1 MKNMQQKIQ
10 LTGNPANFS
19 GCKSEM
25 NRSDGLPERLEF
37 YRRIQRTFPSV
48 APFHRCG
55 RLRLGHSKRFERSF
69 IERLERS
76 AALEPLERLKPEP
89 RRFERSAAVERFERF
104 EPRLGSHL
112 REICS
117 KILFLSRWYWHSR
130 NSTAHARD
138 TSV

>member
-1 MKNMQQKIQ
+1 MRKRNAHTNTERTEIVDKLRGKDVLRFHSRLMCMKNMQQKIQ

-48 APFHRCG
+48 APFHRRG
-55 RLRLGHSKRFERSF
+55 RLRSGHSKRFERSF

-76 AALEPLERLKPEP
+76 AALEPLERLKPE
-89 RRFERSAAVERFERF
+89 
-104 EPRLGSHL
+104 L
-112 REICS
+112 
-117 KILFLSRWYWHSR
+117 
-130 NSTAHARD
+130 
-138 TSV
+138 

>member
-25 NRSDGLPERLEF
+25 NRSDGLLQRLEL
-37 YRRIQRTFPSV
+37 QTS
-48 APFHRCG
+48 
-55 RLRLGHSKRFERSF
+55 
-69 IERLERS
+69 
-76 AALEPLERLKPEP
+76 

-117 KILFLSRWYWHSR
+117 KILFLLSMVL
-130 NSTAHARD
+130 A
-138 TSV
+138 

>member
-1 MKNMQQKIQ
+1 MHIPTRSAREIVDKLRGKDVLRFYSPLMCMKNMQQKIQ

-48 APFHRCG
+48 APFNRRG
-55 RLRLGHSKRFERSF
+55 RLRSGHSKRFERSF

-76 AALEPLERLKPEP
+76 AALEPLERLKP
-89 RRFERSAAVERFERF
+89 AGALDILNGAQ
-104 EPRLGSHL
+104 RLNDLNVLNPG
-112 REICS
+112 
-117 KILFLSRWYWHSR
+117 
-130 NSTAHARD
+130 
-138 TSV
+138 